1 MANTFGRP
9 QIIINFKS
17 KASTAVVRS
26 GRGVGVM
33 ILNDENVEDKMV
45 TYQISDTT
53 DIPETGLS
61 DKSVDLI
68 KKALLGIPS
77 KLFIYAIPPAHISFE
92 VKESGSFEI

>member
-1 MANTFGRP
+1 MASTFGRP

-33 ILNDENVEDKMV
+33 ILNDENVEDKVV
-45 TYQISDTT
+45 TYQISDVT

-68 KKALLGIPS
+68 KKALLGTPS
-77 KLFIYAIPPAHISFE
+77 KLFVLYLPRR
-92 VKESGSFEI
+92 